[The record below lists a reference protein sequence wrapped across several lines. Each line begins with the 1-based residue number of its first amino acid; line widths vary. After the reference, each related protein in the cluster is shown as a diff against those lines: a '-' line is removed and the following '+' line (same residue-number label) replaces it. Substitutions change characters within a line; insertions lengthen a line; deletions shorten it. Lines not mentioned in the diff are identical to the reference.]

1 MDKYFKVA
9 EDLEDGSSF
18 FKPPG
23 DLDKNFEAMT
33 STSNNVM
40 QYIESIQSGTKSE
53 GPTSGGGVKFVT
65 FDELKSM
72 VYSGYNIIKAT
83 YYKHFNMIEVT
94 FDIPSR
100 ARSR

>member
-18 FKPPG
+18 FNPPG

-33 STSNNVM
+33 SNDVM
-40 QYIESIQSGTKSE
+40 QYIESIQSGAKTK

-72 VYSGYNIIKAT
+72 VDSGYNIIKAT
-83 YYKHFNMIEVT
+83 YYEHFNMIEVT

>member
-23 DLDKNFEAMT
+23 DLDKSFGAKP
-33 STSNNVM
+33 SDNVM
-40 QYIESIQSGTKSE
+40 QYIKSIQSGTKTE

-72 VYSGYNIIKAT
+72 VDSGYNIIKVT
-83 YYKHFNMIEVT
+83 YYEHFQKFEVE
-94 FDIPSR
+94 FDIPSKPR
-100 ARSR
+100 TR

>member
-18 FKPPG
+18 FKSSS
-23 DLDKNFEAMT
+23 DLDKSFGAKP
-33 STSNNVM
+33 SDNVM
-40 QYIESIQSGTKSE
+40 QYIKSIQSGTKTE

-72 VYSGYNIIKAT
+72 VDSGYNIIKVT
-83 YYKHFNMIEVT
+83 YYEHFQKFEVE
-94 FDIPSR
+94 FDIPSKPR
-100 ARSR
+100 TR